1 MSTGVV
7 PEGTGPEEIEVK
19 SVEWLERN
27 AGAVDIASARGEET
41 EAWQR
46 GKQNASDAA
55 VEVRQD
61 VGAAVVRLPD
71 GDPHATLLVEGA
83 GSDNG
88 PFAGA
93 CDCKGY
99 QYHDGPCTHLVT
111 RAVRS
116 ILRPGEVPEEV
127 RRYQELANAGGPAPD
142 VDPDD
147 AMSDIGGLDDGDEER
162 ADQKAATDGAGNED
176 VVDVDA
182 AGQPVGGPG
191 AGDQHPPDEIVD
203 VPVDAD
209 EDHSVPA
216 TPSDPFATQLAEN
229 VPERYVM
236 QLNGNTY
243 VHIAGYAA
251 IARQA
256 GLRMDYEPLTRARE
270 TEYEHAEYEAVVTT
284 PGGEVIARDMGTA
297 HAELEDM
304 SDAEA
309 SLDELAITRAYRRAI
324 RLATGGGAT
333 LQRGDGE

>member
-7 PEGTGPEEIEVK
+7 PEGTDPEEVEVK

-27 AGAVDIASARGEET
+27 AGSVDIAGARDRET
-41 EAWQR
+41 EVWER
-46 GKQNASDAA
+46 GKQHAGDAA

-99 QYHDGPCTHLVT
+99 QYHDGPCAHLVT

-116 ILRPGEVPEEV
+116 ILRSGEVPEDV
-127 RRYQELANAGGPAPD
+127 QRYQELANAGGPEPD
-142 VDPDD
+142 ADSED
-147 AMSDIGGLDDGDEER
+147 AAGDEKREER
-162 ADQKAATDGAGNED
+162 TDGMDARGED
-176 VVDVDA
+176 IVDVDA
-182 AGQPVGGPG
+182 AGQSVTGPE

-203 VPVDAD
+203 VPVDAG

-236 QLNGNTY
+236 QLGGDTY
-243 VHIAGYAA
+243 VRIAGYAA

-256 GLRMDYEPLTRARE
+256 DLRMDYDALTRARE

-284 PGGEVIARDMGTA
+284 PDGEVIARDMGTA

-333 LQRGDGE
+333 LKRGGSRE

>member
-1 MSTGVV
+1 VSTGVV
-7 PEGTGPEEIEVK
+7 PEGTDPDDVEVK

-27 AGAVDIASARGEET
+27 AGPVDIADAREGET
-41 EAWQR
+41 EAWER

-55 VEVRQD
+55 VEIRQD

-99 QYHDGPCTHLVT
+99 QYHDGPCAHLVT

-116 ILRPGEVPEEV
+116 ILRSGEVPEDV
-127 RRYQELANAGGPAPD
+127 QRYQELKNAGGPDPD
-142 VDPDD
+142 ADTDD
-147 AMSDIGGLDDGDEER
+147 AMSDIGGLDDGEER
-162 ADQKAATDGAGNED
+162 ADQEAATDGAGED
-176 VVDVDA
+176 DIVDLNA
-182 AGQPVGGPG
+182 AGQSVAGPE

-203 VPVDAD
+203 VPAD
-209 EDHSVPA
+209 TDENHSVPA

-236 QLNGNTY
+236 QLGGDTY
-243 VHIAGYAA
+243 VRIAGYAA

-256 GLRMDYEPLTRARE
+256 DLRMDYDAVTRARE

-284 PGGEVIARDMGTA
+284 PDGEVLARDMGTA
-297 HAELEDM
+297 HADLEDM
-304 SDAEA
+304 TDAEA
-309 SLDELAITRAYRRAI
+309 HLDELAITRAYRRAI

-333 LQRGDGE
+333 LQRGESS